1 MFFPSEHNVAKKE
14 LKQNMESSNKISN
27 KKIFRGKKLT
37 GLIGIK
43 WSLIMTT
50 GTLISSPNSAHG
62 C

>member
-37 GLIGIK
+37 GLIVIK
-43 WSLIMTT
+43 
-50 GTLISSPNSAHG
+50 
-62 C
+62 